1 MAQQPDKSKQQIIQ
15 NLHEEPCGVE
25 TCAVPAVQPS
35 ATQQRLRIHI
45 PDPRTT
51 LLLGQRLT
59 SNAGPGQSGVLL
71 KTVGDLLADIR
82 QDIVMQ
88 SQGFMLLQSKDGCAN
103 PLDKYVKDLKCS
115 YDLWS
120 KVAAGMNVV
129 LTAAGLS
136 VPQGSSLRRDIH
148 DWIRFCAAVV
158 GVEKTIWDAFGSSE
172 GRRRVELYGQDGV
185 NIMSPKGIRLVSMD
199 MVDIFTG
206 SGVGVTSGRSITLQS
221 VEGVRCLAAVM
232 ASLESV
238 LYAEVKAGAQVGIA
252 SMKGSVCVK
261 GKRVEIGDHNPP
273 FSLAAQAATRSVE
286 LNAKNDVSL
295 FSQEAVDIR
304 SGRQGVQ
311 VDSQGAVCI
320 SAGVMND
327 SGRSKKGGKKRA
339 SANPAIRLEVG
350 SYRLEVKSDEVSI
363 SRVGGGTQSAPQ
375 VAVKGEEIFVHV
387 NGTGLKIKND
397 RVHLGNKARHMS
409 LLPSGD
415 VWLKGKRVN
424 LG

>member
-1 MAQQPDKSKQQIIQ
+1 MVQQPGSSRQQIIQ

-25 TCAVPAVQPS
+25 TCVVPAAQPS

-51 LLLGQRLT
+51 LLLGQHLT
-59 SNAGPGQSGVLL
+59 SNEGPGQSGVLL

-103 PLDKYVKDLKCS
+103 PLDKYVKNLKCS

-129 LTAAGLS
+129 LAAAGLS
-136 VPQGSSLRRDIH
+136 VPKRLSPKDIH
-148 DWIRFCAAVV
+148 DWIKIFATAV
-158 GVEKTIWDAFGSSE
+158 GVKNTIQGAFGSGE
-172 GRRRVELYGQDGV
+172 GRMRVDLYGQDGV
-185 NIMSPKGIRLVSMD
+185 SIMSPKGIKLVSMD
-199 MVDIFTG
+199 TTDIFAG
-206 SGVGVTSGRSITLQS
+206 SEVGVTSGNGITLQA
-221 VEGVRCLAAVM
+221 VRAVQCLAAVM

-252 SMKGSVCVK
+252 SVKGSVCVK
-261 GKRVEIGDHNPP
+261 GRKVEIGDTNPP
-273 FSLAAQAATRSVE
+273 FSLVAQAATRSVE

-295 FSQEAVDIR
+295 FSQEAVDIK
-304 SGRQGVQ
+304 SGKQGVQ
-311 VDSQGAVCI
+311 VESQGAVCI
-320 SAGVMND
+320 SAGVMNNT
-327 SGRSKKGGKKRA
+327 GPSKKGGGESA
-339 SANPAIRLEVG
+339 STNPAIRLEVG
-350 SYRLEVKSDEVSI
+350 SYRVEVKSDEVSI